1 MKMKDKIHKQA
12 TDMVDMALAW
22 VQLVSYVKT
31 DDEHA
36 EALEF
41 FNSMQIEVLKT
52 YTNIEELSEKAN
64 KKD

>member
-12 TDMVDMALAW
+12 TDMVDMALEW
-22 VQLVSYVKT
+22 VKLTNHISVPEDKK
-31 DDEHA
+31 
-36 EALEF
+36 EALEL

-52 YTNIEELSEKAN
+52 YTNIEELSEKDT